1 MLNWIHP
8 QYDNKNQIENIISS
22 MFRKDNAISMKTFA
36 LKLITVTGTMEFNTK
51 LINIECIQHLWWF
64 KSEGD
69 KTDIRWLLV

>member
-1 MLNWIHP
+1 
-8 QYDNKNQIENIISS
+8 